1 MLCRGSLCRCYT
13 LLDLKTKFFCFFLRY
28 ILFWKVSIV
37 MKIHPPT
44 NLQLI
49 RPTVLVVD
57 RKSKNN
63 VVAISIISRCPSL
76 SRCLVL
82 PDPCG
87 YKKKKDISI
96 LRLARSIFVCKWH
109 QWHKVGEKDQRF
121 FSSGNSTLNTFLA
134 CMFFFPNRPYACSH
148 SRGTRPKHLRA
159 KVVLGQDKQRK
170 LPLILKV
177 YMPFVCLSQCAFCS
191 PA

>member
-1 MLCRGSLCRCYT
+1 MC
-13 LLDLKTKFFCFFLRY
+13 CFRY

-37 MKIHPPT
+37 IKIHPPM
-44 NLQLI
+44 NLHLI
-49 RPTVLVVD
+49 KPTVHVVD

-63 VVAISIISRCPSL
+63 VVGISIISRCPSL

-82 PDPCG
+82 PHPSGC
-87 YKKKKDISI
+87 KKKKDMSI
-96 LRLARSIFVCKWH
+96 VQLARSILVCKWH
-109 QWHKVGEKDQRF
+109 QWHKVGEKDQSF
-121 FSSGNSTLNTFLA
+121 FSAGNSTLNTFLA
-134 CMFFFPNRPYACSH
+134 CMFCFPNRPFASSH

-159 KVVLGQDKQRK
+159 KVVLGQFKQRK

>member
-1 MLCRGSLCRCYT
+1 
-13 LLDLKTKFFCFFLRY
+13 
-28 ILFWKVSIV
+28 

-49 RPTVLVVD
+49 RPTVHVVD

-82 PDPCG
+82 PHPCG

-96 LRLARSIFVCKWH
+96 LRLARSILVCKWH
-109 QWHKVGEKDQRF
+109 QWHKVGEKDQSF
-121 FSSGNSTLNTFLA
+121 FSAGNSTLNTFLA
-134 CMFFFPNRPYACSH
+134 CMFCFPNRPYASSH